1 MTAAM
6 PVLEPI
12 FEADVPLEQ
21 FAYRPCGNAR
31 QAVLGVRDLPFR
43 GPANVVDAV
52 RPNRRA

>member
-12 FEADVPLEQ
+12 FEADVPPEQ